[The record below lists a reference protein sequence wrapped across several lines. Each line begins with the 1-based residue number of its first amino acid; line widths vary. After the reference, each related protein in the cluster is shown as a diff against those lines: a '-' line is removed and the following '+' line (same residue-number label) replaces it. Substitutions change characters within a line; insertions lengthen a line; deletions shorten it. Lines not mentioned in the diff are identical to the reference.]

1 MRSLSFVVFCLHFL
15 IMICAIPAEAAGVRI
30 IEIPASAKGVAFKAI
45 VWSPCALAPV
55 DTKIG
60 PFSIHAVRDCPIEGN
75 KLPLIIVSHGYAGS
89 AFSHHD
95 TATELANAGFLVVA
109 LNHPGDSA
117 LDLSRSGDLSVLL
130 ERPLDIS
137 RLLDYLLVDFSEASK
152 IDPEKIGMFGF
163 SRGGYTAL
171 VVAGANPDF
180 YNAKLPCPDPEAPLC
195 RQIKNSETAHLVLA
209 HDARV
214 KAFVVADPLNAFP
227 EATTLKNVRSPL
239 QLWASEQ
246 GGEGVSQQSVIAIRD
261 NLPVKPDFQLVPN
274 ATHYVFL
281 APCSTEMT
289 SKFPQICKDSA
300 SFNRILF
307 HASFN
312 QNVREFFK
320 KHLTANR

>member
-1 MRSLSFVVFCLHFL
+1 MRSLSFVVFGLYFL

-30 IEIPASAKGVAFKAI
+30 IEIPASEKGVAFKAI
-45 VWSPCALAPV
+45 VWSPCALVPV

-89 AFSHHD
+89 ALSHHD

-117 LDLSRSGDLSVLL
+117 FDLSRGGDLSALL

-137 RLLDYLLVDFSEASK
+137 RLLDYLLGGFSETSK

-195 RQIKNSETAHLVLA
+195 QQIKNREASHLTVA
-209 HDARV
+209 HDGRV

-227 EATTLKNVRSPL
+227 GPNTLKNIRSPL

-246 GGEGVSQQSVIAIRD
+246 GGEGVSLQSVIAIKD
-261 NLPVKPDFQLVPN
+261 NLPVKPDFRLVAN
-274 ATHYVFL
+274 AAHYAFL
-281 APCSTEMT
+281 APCSAEMT
-289 SKFPQICKDSA
+289 TRIPQICKDTPNL
-300 SFNRILF
+300 NRSLF
-307 HASFN
+307 HESFN
-312 QNVREFFK
+312 QEVREFFK
-320 KHLTANR
+320 KHLTVNR